1 MGLVHNKQFHIG
13 ADYFSGS
20 PSLEEKAS
28 LKAMFSEKNLLKQK
42 TLKGQSMSWPL
53 GVHNELRSF
62 DRFQV
67 YSFAKSVLARFALG
81 MTGRFGEQLF
91 ALKGAGD

>member
-28 LKAMFSEKNLLKQK
+28 LKAMFFEKNLLKQK
-42 TLKGQSMSWPL
+42 TEGTI
-53 GVHNELRSF
+53 N
-62 DRFQV
+62 
-67 YSFAKSVLARFALG
+67 VLVG
-81 MTGRFGEQLF
+81 GSQ
-91 ALKGAGD
+91 